1 MYYKEDKL
9 LAAFNI
15 FDKNGNGKISVNEI
29 MEILNVKKEDEK
41 SLEELFKSFDINNDG
56 ELDFNEFLIMMG
68 K

>member
-29 MEILNVKKEDEK
+29 KEILNVKKEDEK